1 MRLVLAAESMIWI
14 RQAQRVIFGIAILLL
29 SYSGFVL
36 ADAWVFQSRANVRLG
51 QMLRDDAGTQSPQPE
66 VAEAIFPKASPAPV
80 EGGLIGRLAI
90 SRLGIS
96 VMVME
101 GDSEIM
107 LRRAAGHIVGT
118 AAPGQPGNV
127 GIAAHRDSFF
137 RPLRNIR
144 DDDVITLTTPGG
156 EFRYRVVS
164 TSIVRP
170 DDVSVLDSDSHEI
183 LTLVTCYP
191 FYFVG
196 PAPDR
201 FIVRAER
208 ID

>member
-1 MRLVLAAESMIWI
+1 MRLVLTAESMIWI

-36 ADAWVFQSRANVRLG
+36 ADARVFQSRANVRLG

-66 VAEAIFPKASPAPV
+66 VAEAIFPEAAPATV

-127 GIAAHRDSFF
+127 GIAAHRD
-137 RPLRNIR
+137 
-144 DDDVITLTTPGG
+144 
-156 EFRYRVVS
+156 
-164 TSIVRP
+164 
-170 DDVSVLDSDSHEI
+170 
-183 LTLVTCYP
+183 
-191 FYFVG
+191 
-196 PAPDR
+196 
-201 FIVRAER
+201 
-208 ID
+208 